1 MTCYSC
7 GRIIH
12 QGELYNTRHCI
23 QCCEMMLEQEQ
34 FVNIDT
40 GQSGQFQL
48 FVKTVGDE
56 SMFLYGEELN
66 EQNDCSAVKE
76 NEEK

>member
-1 MTCYSC
+1 MNCNGC

-23 QCCEMMLEQEQ
+23 QCRDMMLEEEQ

-66 EQNDCSAVKE
+66 EQNGCCAAEE
-76 NEEK
+76 N